1 MSKVKVM
8 GKRWNNKFFK
18 FFEVCD
24 DMEQGRISEF
34 DETTD
39 WKWIQFSLW
48 EQVFE
53 KGLGGVPVGGL
64 VEVTTRQSGKK
75 VVLLRVE
82 DSEEMQEI
90 EGFDTWDNDISHQ
103 FLHDGNI
110 IGVLEFY
117 DLINN

>member
-1 MSKVKVM
+1 
-8 GKRWNNKFFK
+8 
-18 FFEVCD
+18 
-24 DMEQGRISEF
+24 MEQGRISEF

-90 EGFDTWDNDISHQ
+90 EGFDTWDNATDFQ
-103 FLHDGNI
+103 FLHEGNI